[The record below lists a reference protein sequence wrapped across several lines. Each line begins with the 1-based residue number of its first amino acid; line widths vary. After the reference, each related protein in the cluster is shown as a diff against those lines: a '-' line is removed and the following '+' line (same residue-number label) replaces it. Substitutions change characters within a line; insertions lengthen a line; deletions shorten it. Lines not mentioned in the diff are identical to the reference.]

1 MTQGNGIETEC
12 TLGKT
17 DTVPET
23 LESSLGK
30 TVMVPETL
38 GSYLGKAVM
47 VPETLERSGNCGY
60 KYVPYFS

>member
-1 MTQGNGIETEC
+1 MIQGYGIQTERS
-12 TLGKT
+12 LGKA

-38 GSYLGKAVM
+38 GSYLGKAVT
-47 VPETLERSGNCGY
+47 VPETLQHSGNGGH